1 MASALSGIPALQ
13 SCELAGYSL
22 LQALHRRQ
30 FTRAPDC
37 VGQRGK
43 MAWRHIDFGGGEPLR
58 IPDRALEPYEMLHH
72 AGLASE
78 VERD

>member
-1 MASALSGIPALQ
+1 
-13 SCELAGYSL
+13 
-22 LQALHRRQ
+22 
-30 FTRAPDC
+30 
-37 VGQRGK
+37 